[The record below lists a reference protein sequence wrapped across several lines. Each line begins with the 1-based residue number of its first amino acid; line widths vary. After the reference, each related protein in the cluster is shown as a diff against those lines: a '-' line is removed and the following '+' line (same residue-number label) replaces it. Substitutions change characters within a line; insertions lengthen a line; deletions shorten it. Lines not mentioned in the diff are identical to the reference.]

1 MSDKWII
8 EVLSDLKSFSQQNGL
23 FDLADAIESSL
34 AVARRDLRC
43 FGSDLAGGDDSLP
56 DGQPPLGGK
65 SDS

>member
-34 AVARRDLRC
+34 TVARRDLNC
-43 FGSDLAGGDDSLP
+43 CGSDLARAGDPSPDRQPPPVGDDDP
-56 DGQPPLGGK
+56 
-65 SDS
+65 